1 MNHLCSTGFE
11 NDDCDST
18 RKRDTTGACCAS
30 CAVLFRADT
39 KKETNSVQ
47 NDCIFSFDRRYRYR
61 LVHTWE
67 PLFAPRLCTWIG
79 LNPSLANETRL
90 DPTLRRIRAFSAAW
104 GYNGFIMTNLFGL
117 VSTNPDRLYR
127 EVDPVGPE
135 NDRRIL
141 GAAQEGGKV
150 IVTGEHQGRCTA
162 VIEKLSRFDLLCLK
176 KTKDGFPMHP
186 LYVAA
191 ATEPTMYP
199 GRSTL
204 QNSFDT

>member
-1 MNHLCSTGFE
+1 
-11 NDDCDST
+11 
-18 RKRDTTGACCAS
+18 
-30 CAVLFRADT
+30 
-39 KKETNSVQ
+39 
-47 NDCIFSFDRRYRYR
+47 
-61 LVHTWE
+61 
-67 PLFAPRLCTWIG
+67 
-79 LNPSLANETRL
+79 
-90 DPTLRRIRAFSAAW
+90 
-104 GYNGFIMTNLFGL
+104 

-176 KTKDGFPMHP
+176 KTKGGFPMHP

-191 ATEPTMYP
+191 ATEPAMYP
-199 GRSTL
+199 GRSTRE
-204 QNSFDT
+204 NSFDS